1 MKNPHGVEPT
11 RFMKRREIQYA
22 IERNSKCGPTFFYYG
37 SDICIDDKCN
47 KEYNCY
53 IHNDGTNTYEYHPQ
67 YKNSLFVGTAGP
79 DETNY
84 FSVLDYEVF
93 AIDYES
99 KYTIDHLCKYPD
111 IMWEYMETKDIS
123 KESLKQVD
131 DERELFN
138 YLDTIHCE
146 DRTIRLK
153 ISRYCLNNP
162 SKLLPNTW
170 IVSQQY
176 DSKLREWCRSGYKWE
191 LIYRASEHGYTA
203 ESFHECCDNKGP
215 TLIIIKSIEGWIF
228 GGYTT
233 RSWKVVHPDI
243 YGSIY
248 IVII

>member
-11 RFMKRREIQYA
+11 RFMKKEDSQYA
-22 IERNSKCGPTFFYYG
+22 IECHPYYG
-37 SDICIDDKCN
+37 PRFGNPDISIYHNCTEEN
-47 KEYNCY
+47 SCY
-53 IHNDGTNTYEYHPQ
+53 IHNDGTKAYECDPEYQ
-67 YKNSLFVGTAGP
+67 SSLFVGTAGP

-111 IMWEYMETKDIS
+111 IIWECMETKDIS
-123 KESLKQVD
+123 ENSMTQFD
-131 DERELFN
+131 DDTELLTD
-138 YLDTIHCE
+138 LDTIHCK
-146 DRTIRLK
+146 DRAIRLK

-176 DSKLREWCRSGYKWE
+176 DSKLREWIGDCKWK
-191 LIYRASEHGYTA
+191 LIYRASEHEYKG
-203 ESFHECCDNKGP
+203 ESFHECCDNVQGP
-215 TLIIIKSIEGWIF
+215 TLIVIKSCGGWIF

-233 RSWKVVHPDI
+233 QSWKAVHPNEYGCI
-243 YGSIY
+243 YNDMVY
-248 IVII
+248 

>member
-1 MKNPHGVEPT
+1 MKKEDS
-11 RFMKRREIQYA
+11 QYA
-22 IERNSKCGPTFFYYG
+22 IECNPYYG
-37 SDICIDDKCN
+37 PIFGNTSWISSYFDLHIGVNCNREYSCFIDN
-47 KEYNCY
+47 N
-53 IHNDGTNTYEYHPQ
+53 GTNAYECHPE
-67 YKNSLFVGTAGP
+67 YRSSLFVGTDGP
-79 DETNY
+79 DERNY
-84 FSVLDYEVF
+84 FTVLDYEVF

-153 ISRYCLNNP
+153 VSKYCLKNP
-162 SKLLPNTW
+162 SELLPNTQ

-176 DSKLREWCRSGYKWE
+176 DSKLREWIGDYKWN
-191 LIYRASEHGYTA
+191 LLYRASEHGYSA
-203 ESFHECCDNKGP
+203 ESFHKCCDNKGP

-233 RSWKVVHPDI
+233 RLWKVVRSDEYGCI
-243 YGSIY
+243 YNDMIY
-248 IVII
+248 S